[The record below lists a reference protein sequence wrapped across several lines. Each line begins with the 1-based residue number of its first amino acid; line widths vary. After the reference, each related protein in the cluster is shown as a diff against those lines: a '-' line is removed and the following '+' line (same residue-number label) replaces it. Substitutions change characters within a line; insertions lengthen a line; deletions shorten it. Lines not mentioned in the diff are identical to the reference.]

1 MPCKFYDVGV
11 LPYLLL
17 AWYWQGPTIS
27 NFVDTEGHCLLASA
41 VGRERPSMV
50 VFDLSCSHAFV
61 FLIEEH
67 ALQLLDILA
76 TDDAL
81 DLPDTTGLV
90 FNVVV
95 VVFVVVSGGG
105 PRAKAARAFHTVGHV
120 GARPGDTNGPVRLTN
135 EACRLLSDSWLVM
148 TDFCFGGALDKD
160 VRRGRGIAS
169 SAGIGIFKASAKVGE
184 GSVKVREGSAK
195 GRQSSRRFRTRENRV
210 ILNDGHPVSIGG
222 VVQLVDTNA
231 VDERRRTA
239 IGEVLVNRGVAAK
252 ASAVVALDAAVPPEA
267 VIIVA
272 GDNRVRAIRVIVVAG
287 DNRIRSIHVIVVA
300 CHRAVLAVHFVAV
313 SHNLKIGFTKGLVVS
328 VDYHGV
334 D

>member
-1 MPCKFYDVGV
+1 M
-11 LPYLLL
+11 
-17 AWYWQGPTIS
+17 S
-27 NFVDTEGHCLLASA
+27 
-41 VGRERPSMV
+41 
-50 VFDLSCSHAFV
+50 SHAFV

-300 CHRAVLAVHFVAV
+300 CHRASSGRTLCCGFPQSQDWVHERF
-313 SHNLKIGFTKGLVVS
+313 GCQRGLSWCRLIDFQLYNDDLSIVVNDLLS
-328 VDYHGV
+328 SNGRICGNCSLLHII
-334 D
+334 